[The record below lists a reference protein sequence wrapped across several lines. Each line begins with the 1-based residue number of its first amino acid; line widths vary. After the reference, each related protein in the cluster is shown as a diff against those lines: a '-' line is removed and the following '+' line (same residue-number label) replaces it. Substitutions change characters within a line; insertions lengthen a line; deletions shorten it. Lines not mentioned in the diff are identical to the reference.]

1 RKQGSLGPDLLLI
14 ARPDMMSISHDY
26 GVFIEDEGMIA
37 LRGLFLIDSMR
48 VSSAI
53 TINNL
58 PINRSVEETIR
69 LVKAFQFT

>member
-1 RKQGSLGPDLLLI
+1 RKQGGLGLDLLLI

-37 LRGLFLIDSMR
+37 LRGLFLIDSMKT
-48 VSSAI
+48 I

-58 PINRSVEETIR
+58 PINRSVEEMIR
-69 LVKAFQFT
+69 LVKAFQIT